1 MQTFRTVA
9 VLAALAIAGPVASPA
24 WAHHPFDSEFDTNAP
39 VRLSGKVMKIFW
51 SDPHVVVQLDVT
63 DAGGRTREWSFEA
76 ASPSGMEKKGWQ
88 KDMLKEGQQITI
100 QGYRAKSEPFTA
112 AARMVTLPGGKSMS
126 SADDDD
132 GGPKN

>member
-1 MQTFRTVA
+1 MQTLRTVA
-9 VLAALAIAGPVASPA
+9 VLAVLAIAGPA

-39 VRLSGKVMKIFW
+39 VKLSGKVTKIYW
-51 SDPHVVVQLDVT
+51 SEPHVVVQLGVS
-63 DAGGRTREWSFEA
+63 DAGGQVRDWNCEA

-100 QGYRAKSEPFTA
+100 QGYRAKSEPFVA
-112 AARMVTLPGGKSMS
+112 AARSITLSDGKSMS
-126 SADDDD
+126 TVDDDD